1 MSTREER
8 ESSSPLGV
16 AGWLYADLFLA
27 LVIVGLAAT
36 TIRVSSL
43 APDEPAETVAT
54 TTTTI
59 PTLQFQLSC
68 TEAFL
73 SPELL
78 VLDSG
83 LADRVTRWLEERIQ
97 ERGWTLETAKPGL
110 VFVYSGY
117 DGEGDGQISQAKS
130 RANEMAVR
138 LRGSVPLLSNVEIR
152 AGASQSQV
160 VNEEMINIGGSGS
173 FAAIVYFVYQGES
186 ADEICLNSTST

>member
-8 ESSSPLGV
+8 ESSSPLGI

-36 TIRVSSL
+36 TFRASSL
-43 APDEPAETVAT
+43 ATNETSETVST
-54 TTTTI
+54 TTTV

-78 VLDSG
+78 VIDSG
-83 LADRVTRWLEERIQ
+83 LADRVTRWIEERIQ

-117 DGEGDGQISQAKS
+117 DGREGDQISRADA
-130 RANEMAVR
+130 RANELAVI
-138 LRGSVPLLSNVEIR
+138 LRNNVPLLSNVEIR
-152 AGASQSQV
+152 AGARKNLQV
-160 VNEEMINIGGSGS
+160 NGRDLAIGGSDS
-173 FAAIVYFVYQGES
+173 FAAIVYFVYRGEPLEES
-186 ADEICLNSTST
+186 CVS